1 VASAQTVT
9 LMQDHATPH
18 PSSPAPLRVLIAD
31 DHPVVRQ
38 GLKQMLADEA
48 DMRVAGEAANTTEL
62 LECARKEPW
71 DIVLLDITMPGR
83 SGLEALKELRRDHP
97 KLPVLVLSVHP
108 EDQFGL
114 RVLKSGAAGY
124 LTKDSAP
131 EELVKA
137 IRKVCGGG
145 KYISPS
151 LAERLAS
158 HVAADFD
165 RPLHELLSDRED
177 QVMRLI
183 VSGKTVSEIARELSL
198 SVKTIS
204 THRTRLLQKLHLKTN
219 AELTRYAIQHGLL

>member
-1 VASAQTVT
+1 
-9 LMQDHATPH
+9 MIKI
-18 PSSPAPLRVLIAD
+18 LIAD

-38 GLKQMLADEA
+38 GLKQMLADEP
-48 DMRVAGEAANTTEL
+48 DMKVAGEAANATEL
-62 LECARKEPW
+62 LEKVRREPW

-83 SGLEALKELRRDHP
+83 GGLDVLKDLKRDRG
-97 KLPVLVLSVHP
+97 KLPVLVLSMHP

-114 RVLKSGAAGY
+114 RVLKAGAAGY

-145 KYISPS
+145 KYVSPL
-151 LAERLAS
+151 LAEQLAS
-158 HVAADFD
+158 RLDAAEP
-165 RPLHELLSDRED
+165 RPPHEFLSDREY

-183 VSGKTVSEIARELSL
+183 ASGKRVGEIARDLSL

-204 THRTRLLQKLHLKTN
+204 TYRLRLLEKMDLKTN
-219 AELTRYAIQHGLL
+219 AELTRYAIERGLT